1 MAMYYLEVYDE
12 IYIGRPAS
20 KFDLLCLD
28 CYHETP
34 AFTAD
39 PELEEKNI
47 MEMAFEKFCAGCEE
61 FRFAK
66 NVQLVRIA

>member
-39 PELEEKNI
+39 PELEEKILWRWHLKN
-47 MEMAFEKFCAGCEE
+47 
-61 FRFAK
+61 FARGVK
-66 NVQLVRIA
+66 NFASLRMFSLYV